1 MPDLN
6 LQGPLLVLAP
16 HTDDGEIGA
25 GGTIARAVAAGLE
38 VHYVALSDARIS
50 LPEDWPEDT
59 LERECQAATA
69 ELGLPAERVQ
79 IFHFDTRTFPAQ
91 RQDILDILISLRRDL
106 APATVLLPASTD
118 VHQDHA
124 TVHAEG
130 VRCFKKAT
138 LLGYEEPW
146 NQLTTHSQCLVRLQ
160 EEQVARKAQALRCY
174 QTQAGRHYMDEEV
187 VRGHL
192 RSRGTQ
198 IDQPFAEAF
207 EVLRWTL

>member
-1 MPDLN
+1 MPDIGLR
-6 LQGPLLVLAP
+6 GPVLVLAP

-25 GGTIARAVAAGLE
+25 GGTIARAVEAGLE
-38 VHYVALSDARIS
+38 VHYVALSDARVS
-50 LPEDWPEDT
+50 LPPGWEPDT
-59 LERECQAATA
+59 LAHECRAATDA
-69 ELGLPAERVQ
+69 LGLPQNRVR
-79 IFHFDTRTFPAQ
+79 ILDFDTRTFPDQ
-91 RQDILDILISLRRDL
+91 RQAILDTLIGLRREL

-146 NQLTTHSQCLVRLQ
+146 NQLTTHSHCLVRL
-160 EEQVARKAQALRCY
+160 EEGHVAHKVRALAHYR
-174 QTQAGRHYMDEEV
+174 TQAGRHYMDGEV

-198 IDQPFAEAF
+198 VDHPFAEAF
-207 EVLRWTL
+207 EVLRWVL